1 MSSSKK
7 IKAIS
12 PLLIL
17 TLQTIYFLSFA
28 RLDPEPHHDGVML
41 AAAIGVS
48 EGKIPNKDVF
58 TQYGP
63 VTPLFQGLWLSFTE
77 PSLLSLRIFTALLL
91 ALCGLVLFLIL
102 KSITTLY
109 LASLV
114 SISWAVSYPFFIL
127 PMNLPWASIIATLF
141 VLISILILISPRVG
155 LQNNFGIIL
164 VTTILVFGIF
174 VRIHMVIPVIVLG
187 IYYLH
192 YWLRHKTSKLFFL
205 WLTATFVTLGFCIG
219 ALYYL
224 GALKSYVDQTILW
237 PISYYA
243 APAIGFTK
251 GEIVARALLLFFPGF
266 LFLLYLLYKLSILK
280 IETKFKLLFFFA
292 LILTVVALSNVD
304 VPHKSYLNPLYVAVS
319 LSQNFPSTI
328 SYAAV
333 TLLLF
338 YFWKERKK
346 LAFLDLRL
354 LPVALGA
361 SLIPQLYPAHDTL
374 HLYWIAPGVIAA
386 VVIYNSVR
394 ASESLTIRLNQLT
407 PVLSSIV
414 VICLILGGMHL
425 REDRVAYSDPVVRGM
440 IGIKSTVQP
449 IDEMLIAIDQL
460 PKDATIKFDCAHGLF
475 AVAGGRYLA
484 SDELFVNWGV
494 TKSEDQYA
502 YNLVC
507 DLNEEGA
514 QMVRQKSRIIKEVK
528 LETGQILILF
538 SNLG

>member
-1 MSSSKK
+1 M
-7 IKAIS
+7 S

-17 TLQTIYFLSFA
+17 SLELIYFLSFA

-48 EGKIPNKDVF
+48 EGKIPNKEVF

-63 VTPLFQGLWLSFTE
+63 VTPLFQGIWLRFTE

-91 ALCGLVLFLIL
+91 AICGLILFLIL
-102 KSITTLY
+102 RSTTNLY

-114 SISWAVSYPFFIL
+114 SASWAVSYPFFIL
-127 PMNLPWASIIATLF
+127 PINLPWASIIATLF
-141 VLISILILISPRVG
+141 VLISILVLINPRTG
-155 LQNNFGIIL
+155 LQSNYGIIL
-164 VTTILVFGIF
+164 TTMILVFGIF
-174 VRIHMVIPVIVLG
+174 VRIHMVIPVIVIG

-192 YWLRHKTSKLFFL
+192 HWIRHKTSKLFIL
-205 WLTATFVTLGFCIG
+205 WLTTALVALSFCIG
-219 ALYYL
+219 VLHYI

-243 APAIGFTK
+243 TPAIGFTK

-266 LFLLYLLYKLSILK
+266 LLLLYLLYKISIST
-280 IETKFKLLFFFA
+280 IQTKFKLLFFFT
-292 LILTVVALSNVD
+292 LIFTVVALSNVD

-319 LSQNFPSTI
+319 LSQNFPSII
-328 SYAAV
+328 SYSAV
-333 TLLLF
+333 TLLLY

-346 LAFLDLRL
+346 LAFFDLKL

-374 HLYWIAPGVIAA
+374 HLYWIAPGVIASA
-386 VVIYNSVR
+386 FIYNSVR
-394 ASESLTIRLNQLT
+394 ASESLTSRLTQLT
-407 PVLSSIV
+407 PVLWSI
-414 VICLILGGMHL
+414 IIACLVLGGIHL
-425 REDRVAYSDPVVRGM
+425 REERVAYSDPVVRGM
-440 IGIKSTVQP
+440 LGVESTAQP
-449 IDEMLIAIDQL
+449 IDEMLIAIDRL

-484 SDELFVNWGV
+484 ADERFVNWGV
-494 TKSEDQYA
+494 TKSDSEFNYT
-502 YNLVC
+502 LTC
-507 DLNEEGA
+507 DLTEEGA
-514 QMVRQKSRIIKEVK
+514 QKVRQTSGIIKEVK
-528 LETGQILILF
+528 LATGQILILF